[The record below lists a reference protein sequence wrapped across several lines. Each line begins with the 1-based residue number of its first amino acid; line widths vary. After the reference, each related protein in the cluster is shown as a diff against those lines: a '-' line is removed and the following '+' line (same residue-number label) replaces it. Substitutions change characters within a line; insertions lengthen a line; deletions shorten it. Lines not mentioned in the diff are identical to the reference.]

1 MIDLIGKFV
10 IIETAETMYTG
21 RLIEVGEEEVHLE
34 SEMGWV
40 VIPMQ
45 RVTSIREKED

>member
-1 MIDLIGKFV
+1 V
-10 IIETAETMYTG
+10 IVETAETMYTG
-21 RLIEVGEEEVHLE
+21 ILIEVGEEEVHLE

-45 RVTSIREKED
+45 RVTSIREQED